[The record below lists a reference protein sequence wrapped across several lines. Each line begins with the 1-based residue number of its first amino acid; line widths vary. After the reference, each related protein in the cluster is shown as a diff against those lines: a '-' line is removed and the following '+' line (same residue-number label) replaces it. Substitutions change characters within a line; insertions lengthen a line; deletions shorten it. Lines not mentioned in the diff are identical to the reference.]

1 MVQTRTAH
9 YDNRL
14 HFERGVLEMV
24 RLGWR
29 VEKIRTL
36 PGKASEVVFVRSAG
50 SNKPDSNREPKS
62 LVTGDTAR

>member
-1 MVQTRTAH
+1 MVQTRTMY

-14 HFERGVLEMV
+14 RFERGVLEMV

-29 VEKIRTL
+29 VERIRTL

-62 LVTGDTAR
+62 LVPADKAR